1 MFTLK
6 ISPRG
11 NVLTLV
17 SLNHLGISIP
27 NQPYSSGFRKMGE
40 TCLTTCVIYFK
51 QDPFSAG
58 SADSHEHEN
67 SENCSNSWGALNDRN
82 S

>member
-6 ISPRG
+6 MSPRG

-17 SLNHLGISIP
+17 SSLNHLGISIP
-27 NQPYSSGFRKMGE
+27 NLPYSSGFRKMGE

-51 QDPFSAG
+51 QDPSLLALLILMSMKGVRTAATAG
-58 SADSHEHEN
+58 EH
-67 SENCSNSWGALNDRN
+67 
-82 S
+82 